1 MTLSWMFSE
10 LEHRRGRGGGGKLR
24 IRLGRTGPR
33 GRMYSS
39 ARTPRSGGT
48 CIVKATYVRTSKD
61 SGRHIGAHLRY
72 VEERER
78 GEKEK
83 ERDFFDRERN
93 GIERK
98 EVERAMLDNRGERVS
113 MHKLILSP
121 GDNGVDIRDYTRE
134 SMERLE
140 ERLGHKLD
148 WYGVIHENTDHHH
161 AHVVIAGKIPGRERE
176 IERRE
181 AAQYAHDLDY
191 AIEREIADSK
201 TDRLPDWLLF
211 FRDLASRPE
220 DREPIDPRDLDVV
233 PKREMSPEEV
243 RVNKMLDRYEREM
256 AAHEAATKRGDVYL
270 DKRDLQGLR
279 YAGNDYLDRER
290 SLDRELERA
299 MERELGRDYTP
310 EHERVRGLDWQ
321 RQQWDFDRFSTDRE
335 RGEPE
340 LNRSWETFESDRQ
353 TKGQE
358 QERGG
363 DDDEERRGRGRE
375 LDRGNDLGR

>member
-1 MTLSWMFSE
+1 
-10 LEHRRGRGGGGKLR
+10 
-24 IRLGRTGPR
+24 
-33 GRMYSS
+33 
-39 ARTPRSGGT
+39 
-48 CIVKATYVRTSKD
+48 
-61 SGRHIGAHLRY
+61 
-72 VEERER
+72 
-78 GEKEK
+78 
-83 ERDFFDRERN
+83 
-93 GIERK
+93 
-98 EVERAMLDNRGERVS
+98 
-113 MHKLILSP
+113 
-121 GDNGVDIRDYTRE
+121 
-134 SMERLE
+134 
-140 ERLGHKLD
+140 
-148 WYGVIHENTDHHH
+148 
-161 AHVVIAGKIPGRERE
+161 
-176 IERRE
+176 
-181 AAQYAHDLDY
+181 
-191 AIEREIADSK
+191 
-201 TDRLPDWLLF
+201 
-211 FRDLASRPE
+211 
-220 DREPIDPRDLDVV
+220 
-233 PKREMSPEEV
+233 MSPEEV

-363 DDDEERRGRGRE
+363 DDDEERRGRGHE

>member
-83 ERDFFDRERN
+83 ERDFFDRER
-93 GIERK
+93 
-98 EVERAMLDNRGERVS
+98 
-113 MHKLILSP
+113 
-121 GDNGVDIRDYTRE
+121 
-134 SMERLE
+134 
-140 ERLGHKLD
+140 
-148 WYGVIHENTDHHH
+148 
-161 AHVVIAGKIPGRERE
+161 
-176 IERRE
+176 
-181 AAQYAHDLDY
+181 
-191 AIEREIADSK
+191 
-201 TDRLPDWLLF
+201 
-211 FRDLASRPE
+211 
-220 DREPIDPRDLDVV
+220 
-233 PKREMSPEEV
+233 
-243 RVNKMLDRYEREM
+243 
-256 AAHEAATKRGDVYL
+256 
-270 DKRDLQGLR
+270 
-279 YAGNDYLDRER
+279 
-290 SLDRELERA
+290 
-299 MERELGRDYTP
+299 
-310 EHERVRGLDWQ
+310 
-321 RQQWDFDRFSTDRE
+321 
-335 RGEPE
+335 GEPE

-363 DDDEERRGRGRE
+363 DDDEERRGRGHE